1 MKKKKR
7 KRGWLKKFLFL
18 LIIAAAAAGVYYWYQ
33 KDEKKE
39 EPLAANAKVEEVTRG
54 TIRIMTEG
62 NGQIEAA
69 ETVTVTAPYTLKI
82 EEVKVENGDVV
93 EAGDVIAAVDRES
106 VREQI
111 EILESSLS
119 EMNSTI
125 SNMDRS
131 GSSALSAPVS
141 GRVKRIYAEQGDVL
155 TDVVAAHGGVMELSA
170 DGKMKVEISATD
182 DLKTGATVNVSFLD
196 YEEEGTVISEED
208 GIYTITLEDGENY
221 DADLEAVVTDENGR
235 TLGTGTLQPNHAYLV
250 ECAYGI
256 ADEIHVDEGEYVNAG
271 TTLLTRTNVQYHGA
285 YLTMLEKR
293 SEVME
298 KLRELRALE
307 REPRLKAEKKGI
319 LSGLSL
325 ADCTV
330 AAQDAPMYQLILT
343 DSFWLKAEIDEL
355 DIAGVEEG
363 QNATIVFDAFDT
375 EEYEGR
381 VEKISALG
389 QNVNGVTKYTV
400 TVSVPGI
407 DKVKTAMSATVT
419 IVTDE
424 KADVLL
430 IPIDAVQTVNG
441 QKCVTVLRGESQE
454 IVPVTLGLVNHTQA
468 EVAEGLQ
475 EGDQVVVQ
483 GKSDFEVM
491 MDMMQQSRSHI
502 QGGDN

>member
-39 EPLAANAKVEEVTRG
+39 EPLAANAKLEEVTRG

-82 EEVKVENGDVV
+82 EEVKVENGDLVD
-93 EAGDVIAAVDRES
+93 AGDMIAVVDRES

-111 EILESSLS
+111 EVLESSLS
-119 EMNSTI
+119 EMNSAI
-125 SNMDRS
+125 SSMDRS
-131 GSSALSAPVS
+131 GSSALSSPVS
-141 GRVKRIYAEQGDVL
+141 GRVKRIYAKQGDVL
-155 TDVVAAHGGVMELSA
+155 TDVVAAYGGVMELSA
-170 DGKMKVEISATD
+170 DGRMKVEISGPE
-182 DLKTGATVNVSFLD
+182 DLKTGAAVTVSFLD

-208 GIYTITLEDGENY
+208 GIYTVTLEDGENY
-221 DADLEAVVTDENGR
+221 DADLEAVVTDESGR

-256 ADEIHVDEGEYVNAG
+256 ADEINVEEGEYVNSGA
-271 TTLLTRTNVQYHGA
+271 TLLTRKDVQYNGA
-285 YLTMLEKR
+285 YLSMLEKR
-293 SEVME
+293 SEVTE

-307 REPRLKAEKKGI
+307 RDPQLKAEKKGI

-330 AAQDAPMYQLILT
+330 AAQDAPMYQMILT
-343 DSFWLKAEIDEL
+343 DTFWLKAEIDEL
-355 DIAGVEEG
+355 DIAGVKEG
-363 QNATIVFDAFDT
+363 QNATIVFDAFDA
-375 EEYEGR
+375 EEYEGK

-430 IPIDAVQTVNG
+430 IPVDAVQTVNG

-468 EVAEGLQ
+468 EVTEGLQ
-475 EGDQVVVQ
+475 EGDQIVVQ

-491 MDMMQQSRSHI
+491 MDMMQQSRSHL